1 MARTE
6 PHKTT
11 HVAQDMALAQQPPLP
26 SWYRGAAA
34 IGHPELFEHA
44 RACWTNKLCR
54 HNHNCSFQGEG
65 VVCGVERHAIQ
76 LVHAFLPVDAVVLEL
91 GARYGTVSCA
101 IDRRIQGSGAR
112 LSVEPDIETYTS
124 LTANLH
130 ANHCDQGIAVNGAV
144 SRTPL
149 YQYRR
154 SDVVRHTGY
163 GNNKVMER
171 NCSSQSEHTF
181 GVGHGVWKCDEIPTF
196 TVQQLAQQLASS
208 RLHDRPGILKRGF
221 TALVVDC
228 EGCWRRFMADEASF
242 LSDPALEY
250 IFYETDERNHTLIEM
265 TCARFGFGVV
275 HNQLDCMTPKVVG
288 LSQVVFKR
296 GHHECRTAWERCDSS
311 CKTRCGLDEPAG

>member
-1 MARTE
+1 
-6 PHKTT
+6 
-11 HVAQDMALAQQPPLP
+11 MALAQPPLP

-54 HNHNCSFQGEG
+54 HNHNCSFEGEG

-149 YQYRR
+149 YHCLLYTSPSPR
-154 SDVVRHTGY
+154 D
-163 GNNKVMER
+163 
-171 NCSSQSEHTF
+171 
-181 GVGHGVWKCDEIPTF
+181 
-196 TVQQLAQQLASS
+196 
-208 RLHDRPGILKRGF
+208 
-221 TALVVDC
+221 
-228 EGCWRRFMADEASF
+228 
-242 LSDPALEY
+242 
-250 IFYETDERNHTLIEM
+250 
-265 TCARFGFGVV
+265 
-275 HNQLDCMTPKVVG
+275 
-288 LSQVVFKR
+288 
-296 GHHECRTAWERCDSS
+296 
-311 CKTRCGLDEPAG
+311 